1 MSKCIYCCEFWFDVV
16 RHNFPD
22 DDHAGHDDDETMV
35 IYLGLELGLSYL
47 VFIERSH
54 SFSLLCVG
62 GEQRKYSTV
71 LALVF
76 SSSVIR

>member
-35 IYLGLELGLSYL
+35 IYLGLELGLAVRVRVSAR
-47 VFIERSH
+47 VRVNIR
-54 SFSLLCVG
+54 
-62 GEQRKYSTV
+62 
-71 LALVF
+71 F
-76 SSSVIR
+76 SS